1 MHHVSQWF
9 RQNGLTRLD
18 QVKCEL
24 DPMLRRHMVRRNTE
38 AEVNIVNEVRK
49 ACVIDEAKVADMVAV
64 FGYSEIKVSK
74 SGESANY
81 SV

>member
-1 MHHVSQWF
+1 
-9 RQNGLTRLD
+9 
-18 QVKCEL
+18 
-24 DPMLRRHMVRRNTE
+24 MVRRNTE